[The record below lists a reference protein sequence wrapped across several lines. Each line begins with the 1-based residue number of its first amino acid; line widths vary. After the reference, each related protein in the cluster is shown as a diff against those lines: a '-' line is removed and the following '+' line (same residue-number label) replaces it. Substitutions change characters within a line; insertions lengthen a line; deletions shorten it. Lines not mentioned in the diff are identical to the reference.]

1 MWLDFAFQELFGL
14 EQRLSEETAD
24 LYFDTISE
32 KLRTPEFLPR
42 ALYERFNLEVLAT
55 TDSPLDSLADHQA
68 IRESNW
74 KARIL
79 PTFRP
84 DPVVDPEFAG
94 FAENIAKL
102 GEKTG
107 EDTSTWAG
115 YLNALRMT
123 RVRFRELGCT
133 ATDHGHP
140 TARTANLSTAEA
152 AELFARVIAGS
163 ADAQQQELFRAQ
175 MLTEMARMSL
185 EDGLVM
191 QIHPGSARNHNR
203 KLYERYGRD
212 VGADIPMPTNYV
224 DALRPLLDQFGNE
237 RDLTIILFTLD
248 ESAYSRELAPLAGHY
263 PCLRLGPPWWFH
275 DSPEGMMRFREQVT
289 ETAGFYNT
297 VGFNDDTRAFL
308 SIPARHD
315 MSRRMDC
322 AFLAKLVAEHR
333 LEEDEALEVAH
344 DLAYRL
350 GEKGISA
357 VEDAAWRIR
366 RLSTIRR
373 RARLSAGTRLG
384 RVRWTVCAMLFVATS
399 INYMDRQVIAIL
411 KPTLEHSIGMTEV
424 SYGYI
429 VDAFQIAYAI
439 GLLAAGRLIDKLGT
453 RIGYMLVMAV
463 WSLSAMGHALASTVL
478 EFGFARF
485 FLGLGESGNF
495 PAAIKTV
502 AEWFPQNERS
512 LATGIFNSG
521 ANVGAILAP
530 AIVPWVTLR
539 YGWHAAFLTTGL
551 FSVLWIVWW
560 FRNYRKPTDHS
571 TLTGAELRH
580 IYQEAAADMGPSP
593 SVPWRRLL
601 GFRQTWAFSIAKFLT
616 DPIWWF
622 YLFWLPSYFSA
633 KFNLNLSH
641 LGLPLIIVYNVS
653 AIGSIGGGWLPA
665 PFRRL
670 GLSPNYA
677 RLAAMLFCACLVVPI
692 YTAS

>member
-1 MWLDFAFQELFGL
+1 MAETTAFNN
-14 EQRLSEETAD
+14 
-24 LYFDTISE
+24 
-32 KLRTPEFLPR
+32 P
-42 ALYERFNLEVLAT
+42 
-55 TDSPLDSLADHQA
+55 
-68 IRESNW
+68 
-74 KARIL
+74 
-79 PTFRP
+79 
-84 DPVVDPEFAG
+84 
-94 FAENIAKL
+94 
-102 GEKTG
+102 
-107 EDTSTWAG
+107 
-115 YLNALRMT
+115 
-123 RVRFRELGCT
+123 
-133 ATDHGHP
+133 
-140 TARTANLSTAEA
+140 
-152 AELFARVIAGS
+152 
-163 ADAQQQELFRAQ
+163 
-175 MLTEMARMSL
+175 
-185 EDGLVM
+185 
-191 QIHPGSARNHNR
+191 
-203 KLYERYGRD
+203 
-212 VGADIPMPTNYV
+212 
-224 DALRPLLDQFGNE
+224 
-237 RDLTIILFTLD
+237 
-248 ESAYSRELAPLAGHY
+248 AP
-263 PCLRLGPPWWFH
+263 
-275 DSPEGMMRFREQVT
+275 
-289 ETAGFYNT
+289 NT
-297 VGFNDDTRAFL
+297 
-308 SIPARHD
+308 
-315 MSRRMDC
+315 
-322 AFLAKLVAEHR
+322 
-333 LEEDEALEVAH
+333 
-344 DLAYRL
+344 
-350 GEKGISA
+350 
-357 VEDAAWRIR
+357 
-366 RLSTIRR
+366 
-373 RARLSAGTRLG
+373 LSAGTRLG
-384 RVRWTVCAMLFVATS
+384 RIRWTVCAMLFVATS

-424 SYGYI
+424 NYGYI

-551 FSVLWIVWW
+551 FSVLWILWW
-560 FRNYRKPTDHS
+560 FRYYRTPTDHS
-571 TLTGAELRH
+571 TLTARELRH

-601 GFRQTWAFSIAKFLT
+601 GFRQTWAFTIAKFLT
-616 DPIWWF
+616 DPIWYF

-677 RLAAMLFCACLVVPI
+677 RLAAMLFCAFLVVPI
-692 YTAS
+692 YAASSAKSVWTAIALISIAAGAHQGWSANLFTTSSDMFPRSAVGAVVGIGGMAGSVGSALFACFAGHILQLTHSYAVLFGIASSAYLLALIVMYLLTPGLKKVEFAA

>member
-1 MWLDFAFQELFGL
+1 MADTTAFNNP
-14 EQRLSEETAD
+14 
-24 LYFDTISE
+24 
-32 KLRTPEFLPR
+32 TP
-42 ALYERFNLEVLAT
+42 
-55 TDSPLDSLADHQA
+55 
-68 IRESNW
+68 
-74 KARIL
+74 
-79 PTFRP
+79 
-84 DPVVDPEFAG
+84 
-94 FAENIAKL
+94 
-102 GEKTG
+102 
-107 EDTSTWAG
+107 ST
-115 YLNALRMT
+115 
-123 RVRFRELGCT
+123 
-133 ATDHGHP
+133 
-140 TARTANLSTAEA
+140 
-152 AELFARVIAGS
+152 
-163 ADAQQQELFRAQ
+163 
-175 MLTEMARMSL
+175 
-185 EDGLVM
+185 
-191 QIHPGSARNHNR
+191 
-203 KLYERYGRD
+203 
-212 VGADIPMPTNYV
+212 
-224 DALRPLLDQFGNE
+224 
-237 RDLTIILFTLD
+237 
-248 ESAYSRELAPLAGHY
+248 
-263 PCLRLGPPWWFH
+263 
-275 DSPEGMMRFREQVT
+275 
-289 ETAGFYNT
+289 
-297 VGFNDDTRAFL
+297 
-308 SIPARHD
+308 
-315 MSRRMDC
+315 
-322 AFLAKLVAEHR
+322 
-333 LEEDEALEVAH
+333 
-344 DLAYRL
+344 
-350 GEKGISA
+350 
-357 VEDAAWRIR
+357 
-366 RLSTIRR
+366 
-373 RARLSAGTRLG
+373 LSAGTRLG

-463 WSLSAMGHALASTVL
+463 WSFSAMGHALASTVL

-551 FSVLWIVWW
+551 FSVLWILWW
-560 FRNYRKPTDHS
+560 FRYYRTPTDHS
-571 TLTGAELRH
+571 TLTARELRH
-580 IYQEAAADMGPSP
+580 IYQEAASDMGPSP

-616 DPIWWF
+616 DPIWYF

-677 RLAAMLFCACLVVPI
+677 RLTAMLFCAFLVVPI
-692 YTAS
+692 YTASSAKSVWTAIALISIAAGAHQGWSANLFTTSSDMFPRSAVGAVVGIGGMAGSVGSALFAFFAGHILQLTHSYAVLFGIASSAYLLALIVMYLLAPGLKKVEFAA